1 MLLLN
6 TDAGATTDVM
16 ATVFEKLGAWITGIF
31 GGIGD
36 VLEGITTGNE
46 ILLGFVILM
55 PLMGIAMGYLMKFL
69 GKKRRRR

>member
-1 MLLLN
+1 MLLLDV
-6 TDAGATTDVM
+6 DAGATTDVM
-16 ATVFEKLGAWITGIF
+16 ATVFEKLGTWITGIF
-31 GGIGD
+31 GAIGD
-36 VLEGITTGNE
+36 LLEGISTGNE

>member
-1 MLLLN
+1 MEGEAIN
-6 TDAGATTDVM
+6 TMT
-16 ATVFEKLGAWITGIF
+16 TVFEKLGTWITGIF
-31 GGIGD
+31 GAIGD
-36 VLEGITTGNE
+36 VLDGLTTGNE